1 MLHNFRKVIPTIA
14 RSAAKQGVSS
24 QRAVQLFSAQD
35 GGGRSQDAGFSKLQL
50 VAAGLATLF
59 ACDQFNSRKKT
70 TESCGIVGICG
81 SHDTNKFL
89 MEGLTILQNRGYDS
103 VGIASIPEDGH
114 TINVTKFA
122 STDKSTADSIALV
135 REHSDPKHSG
145 DVTGI
150 GHTRWATHGGRTDE
164 NAHPHCDAKNRVAV
178 VHNGTIN
185 NHNDLRKMLIKDGG
199 VVFNSQTDTEVIAQ
213 LIGYYMDKD
222 PNLTT
227 KDAVAKALSRCEGT
241 WGLGVINKAQPDE
254 IVVACNGSPMVIG
267 FGSECTY
274 VASETSAFNRY
285 TKNFIAMKDGELA
298 VVSKNSSSFDL
309 TRIEQA
315 SDSNVLLTPDP
326 YPHFTLK
333 ECYEQPESIAR
344 AMSYGARFNG
354 QDVVLGGLDAK
365 RDILNEIDNLM
376 MTGCGTSKF
385 AAEFGAKLMR
395 ELGCFHTVSVMDS
408 AEVRTYDIPH
418 HRGAVMAVSQSGE
431 TKDVH
436 RAIKLAQDEDVL
448 VATVVNTVGS
458 LIARTSN
465 LGVYLNAGREQ
476 GVASTK
482 AFTSQVTVLALIA
495 LWFRN
500 IRDDQYAQRKSP
512 HAKELHDALQRLP
525 ISFGMALRK
534 SHPKCVE
541 IAKELVKKEHM
552 FVLGKG
558 YGEPIALEGALK
570 LKEITYIH
578 AEGYSGG
585 ALKHG
590 PFALIEDE
598 KGVNGPTPIICII
611 LDDEHAGLMKTCAE
625 EVKSRGAKLY
635 VITDNADLCEGLCDD
650 PIVIPNNGILTA
662 LLAVLPMQLIA
673 YELAVLKGIDPD
685 VPRNL
690 AKAVTV
696 D

>member
-1 MLHNFRKVIPTIA
+1 MLRNNIKKIIPFFNRTRLSKHGKRI
-14 RSAAKQGVSS
+14 
-24 QRAVQLFSAQD
+24 VQMCVAHD
-35 GGGRSQDAGFSKLQL
+35 GGYTQETTFSRLHLL
-50 VAAGLATLF
+50 VGGLAALF
-59 ACDQFNSRKKT
+59 AYDQITSKRKKI
-70 TESCGIVGICG
+70 SDNCGIVGVCG
-81 SHDTNKFL
+81 SPDSEQFL
-89 MEGLTILQNRGYDS
+89 LEGLTILQNRGYDS
-103 VGIASIPEDGH
+103 VGIASIPADGH

-122 STDKSTADSIALV
+122 STDKATADSIKLV
-135 REHSDPKHSG
+135 KEHASPKHNG
-145 DVTGI
+145 DITGL
-150 GHTRWATHGGRTDE
+150 GHTRWATHGARTDE
-164 NAHPHCDAKNRVAV
+164 NAHPHCDAKGRIAV

-185 NHNDLRKMLIKDGG
+185 NYTPLRKELIQRGI
-199 VVFNSQTDTEVIAQ
+199 VFNSETDTEVIAQ
-213 LIGYYMDKD
+213 LIGYYLDQD
-222 PNLTT
+222 PTLTT
-227 KDAVAKALSRCEGT
+227 KAATSKALSRCEGT
-241 WGLGVINKAQPDE
+241 WGLGVINKEKPDE

-267 FGSECTY
+267 FGNECTY
-274 VASETSAFNRY
+274 IASETSAFNRY
-285 TKNFIAMKDGELA
+285 TKNFIAMKDGEIAL
-298 VVSKNSSSFDL
+298 VSKNSSDFDL
-309 TRIEQA
+309 SRVETA
-315 SDSNVLLTPDP
+315 TDANVLLSPDP

-354 QDVVLGGLDAK
+354 RDIVLGGLDAK
-365 RDILNEIDNLM
+365 RDILKEIDHLLL
-376 MTGCGTSKF
+376 TGCGTSKF

-408 AEVRTYDIPH
+408 AEVRNFDIPH
-418 HRGAVMAVSQSGE
+418 YRGAVVAVSQSGE

-436 RAIKLAQDEDVL
+436 RAVRLAQDEDVM

-482 AFTSQVTVLALIA
+482 AFTSQVTVMALIA

-500 IRDDQYAQRKSP
+500 IRSDDYAKRKSP
-512 HAKELHDALQRLP
+512 YAKEILDALQRLP
-525 ISFGMALRK
+525 ISFGMALRFT
-534 SHPKCVE
+534 HPQCKE
-541 IAKELVKKEHM
+541 IAKELMGKEHL

-558 YGEPIALEGALK
+558 YGEPIASEGALK
-570 LKEITYIH
+570 IKEITYVH

-590 PFALIEDE
+590 PFALIEGE
-598 KGVNGPTPIICII
+598 RGKNGPTPIICII

-635 VITDNADLCEGLCDD
+635 VITDNADLCEGLCDN

-662 LLAVLPMQLIA
+662 LTAVLPMQLIA